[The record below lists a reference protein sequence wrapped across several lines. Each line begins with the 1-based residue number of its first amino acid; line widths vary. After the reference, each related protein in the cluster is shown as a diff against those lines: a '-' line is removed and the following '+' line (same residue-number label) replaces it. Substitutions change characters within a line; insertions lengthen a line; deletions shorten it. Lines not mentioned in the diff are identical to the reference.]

1 MDGATF
7 AIILVLILVIAA
19 AIFIVVRNYQTESP
33 DSDATTTTTTTVEA
47 PRAELG
53 TGGADSSW
61 MYPVGELDA
70 LSTDARD
77 KCEAAYSLHH
87 LYSKYK
93 GPVVRVRRLKDS
105 ARENFYATKEGE
117 LKAKD
122 GTKLKDWI
130 GNSEPML
137 DIWFDQSGK
146 KRDSAVEMY
155 TSNPVMEKR
164 TDQFNKTAWQIKFD
178 GINVMKLGA
187 GSRSVPL
194 QDYADFTVSLN
205 AKWEDSKDRSW
216 ETGLWIGQEGNDS
229 SVRKSTIFI
238 GNYGSSG
245 NYSFVYNGNI
255 DDRKVQSTVA
265 APSSVTKEPPRNFTI
280 VGTQKNRN
288 LTEIRGYV
296 DGSGFNTNSSDVAY
310 SGPPAENVRVNK
322 DNLYLGGHTN
332 MTGGTES
339 KPIRG
344 AVTDLLFFSA
354 PLKSSDFIL
363 LGSFN
368 TASQA

>member
-7 AIILVLILVIAA
+7 AIILVLILVIAG
-19 AIFIVVRNYQTESP
+19 AIFIVVRNYQAEDDAAPQTA
-33 DSDATTTTTTTVEA
+33 DSTTVEA
-47 PRAELG
+47 PRSELG

-61 MYPVGELDA
+61 MYPRGELDF
-70 LSTDARD
+70 LSEDARS
-77 KCEAAYSLHH
+77 KCMAAYSLHH
-87 LYSKYK
+87 LFSKYK
-93 GPVVRVRRLKDS
+93 GPVARVRRLKDS
-105 ARENFYATKEGE
+105 ARENFYATLEGE

-146 KRDSAVEMY
+146 KRDSAVEIY

-205 AKWEDSKDRSW
+205 AKWEDTKDRSW

-245 NYSFVYNGNI
+245 KYAFAYGGNI
-255 DDRKVQSTVA
+255 DAGKVESSVA
-265 APSSVTKEPPRNFTI
+265 APSSVTKEPPRNFSMVGKYDKNSKTTTI
-280 VGTQKNRN
+280 K
-288 LTEIRGYV
+288 GYV
-296 DGSGFNTNSSDVAY
+296 DGSGFNTNSADVSY
-310 SGPPAENVRVNK
+310 KGPPAENVRVNK

-332 MTGGTES
+332 MTGGEES
-339 KPIRG
+339 KPIKG
-344 AVTDLLFFSA
+344 AVTDLLFFST
-354 PLKSSDFIL
+354 PLVSSDFIT

-368 TASQA
+368 TKSQS